1 MSLKAREAES
11 RIKVQ
16 EALPIPRS
24 GGRQDP
30 TSIRTCIKSQAGDWR
45 ISYAV
50 EQNHLAILVL
60 EVLNPD
66 ERQKDPARET
76 MTRKMK
82 VKLLDCEGSP
92 SRTCLQRPRKK
103 VKIRLLD
110 LADEVQG
117 EDAPQPRA
125 GARIRLQGTGPGSGR
140 SPRITLRDAAAE
152 PDGDSLA
159 RPTAAEADL
168 PRGRK
173 ITPWIRPRCRWFAP
187 DA

>member
-24 GGRQDP
+24 GGETRPYEYPHLYQ
-30 TSIRTCIKSQAGDWR
+30 IQAGDWR

-66 ERQKDPARET
+66 GTVRKDPARET

-82 VKLLDCEGSP
+82 VKLLDWPEGSP
-92 SRTCLQRPRKK
+92 SRDLPPEDLGKK

-110 LADEVQG
+110 LADELQG
-117 EDAPQPRA
+117 DNASQPRA
-125 GARIRLQGTGPGSGR
+125 GGRIRLQGTGMGSGR
-140 SPRITLRDAAAE
+140 SSRITLRDAAAE
-152 PDGDSLA
+152 PDGDSSA
-159 RPTAAEADL
+159 RPTGAEADM

-173 ITPWIRPRCRWFAP
+173 TTPLDSPTM
-187 DA
+187 